1 MADDRAMT
9 RQVARAALSV
19 LTPILTVGAMFVLVD
34 HLYGFHRL
42 STALDQAHIRF
53 LAPVLLLGIADQL
66 LRARRAQFL
75 LSAEKAVSL
84 SASYGAM
91 VVGHGVGDMLPLVPG
106 GLALRSVLT
115 HRLGRVPVAF
125 AAGAYMLEGL
135 FDGLGP
141 ALLAAYLLLAL
152 AAPAWTRW
160 VLLGALLQSALLLLP
175 ILLRRLAP
183 ALHAGC
189 ARRPHLTSL
198 LATTDRLTSG
208 LRALT
213 TRGWRS
219 TVAIIAFSLAITAV
233 AALQLALFLRAFSLH
248 ASARDMLLVLVLTM
262 VSGSL
267 PIKLPG
273 FGTLTAVVVL
283 PAAGVHGPGLAAY
296 VLISRAVQ
304 TSQTPFLAAC
314 LLGWWAMTGN
324 RAVAI
329 LGDLRRFYAH
339 AAGVPAST
347 S

>member
-1 MADDRAMT
+1 
-9 RQVARAALSV
+9 
-19 LTPILTVGAMFVLVD
+19 
-34 HLYGFHRL
+34 
-42 STALDQAHIRF
+42 
-53 LAPVLLLGIADQL
+53 
-66 LRARRAQFL
+66 
-75 LSAEKAVSL
+75 VSL

-91 VVGHGVGDMLPLVPG
+91 VVGHGVGDMLPLLPG
-106 GLALRSVLT
+106 GLALRSLLT

-141 ALLAAYLLLAL
+141 ALLAGYLLIAL

-160 VLLGALLQSALLLLP
+160 VLIAAVLQTALLVLPVLLQ
-175 ILLRRLAP
+175 RLAP
-183 ALHAGC
+183 ALHVAC
-189 ARRPHLTSL
+189 ARRSRLRGALS
-198 LATTDRLTSG
+198 ATDRLTSG

-213 TRGWRS
+213 ARGWRP
-219 TVAIIAFSLAITAV
+219 TLTIVAFSLAITAV

-267 PIKLPG
+267 PVKLPG
-273 FGTLTAVVVL
+273 FGTVTAIVVL

-304 TSQTPFLAAC
+304 STQTPFLAAC
-314 LLGWWAMTGN
+314 LLGWWTMTGN

-329 LGDLRRFYAH
+329 VHDVRRFYARP
-339 AAGVPAST
+339 AQVPASGG
-347 S
+347 